1 MRPQTLV
8 LANHMEMS
16 RKPPTIYTQ
25 KSLTDTPAMAEKDD
39 ASVGSEIH
47 PAGVRQFVITY
58 VVT

>member
-16 RKPPTIYTQ
+16 RNPPTIYTQ

-39 ASVGSEIH
+39 ASVGSAIR
-47 PAGVRQFVITY
+47 PAGVPQFVFTY
-58 VVT
+58 VAT